1 MNLDINTQTWLMRMN
16 TSGHKT
22 TPVAAVVLAAGAGK
36 RMGGRP
42 KALLQRDGQPL
53 LARQIDLL
61 TQAGAQ
67 AVVVALGHHAEA
79 YVPVL
84 QAARARL
91 LESKGKGVSLR
102 WVRNPDP
109 DGGTASSLRCGLAA
123 LPADA
128 AAVLVALADQPL
140 LQADDVRAVLHMWNT
155 REPDVDLVLP
165 GYHGKP
171 GHPVV
176 FGPALR
182 QAIEQQ
188 TVPGGVRAW
197 RLAHP
202 ERVRTLAATH
212 PRYTLDID
220 SNADLAALAAEH
232 GVELRWPDSQD
243 GAILPLS

>member
-1 MNLDINTQTWLMRMN
+1 M
-16 TSGHKT
+16 SVSPKT
-22 TPVAAVVLAAGAGK
+22 PPFAAIVLAAGAG
-36 RMGGRP
+36 RRLGNRP
-42 KALLQRDGQPL
+42 KGLLQRDGQPL

-61 TQAGAQ
+61 AQVGAQ

-79 YVPVL
+79 YAPVL

-91 LESKGKGVSLR
+91 LESKGKGVPLR

-109 DGGTASSLRCGLAA
+109 DGGTASSLRCALAA

-140 LQADDVRAVLHMWNT
+140 LQADDVRAVLHVWAT
-155 REPDVDLVLP
+155 RGPGIELALP
-165 GYHGKP
+165 AYHGQP

-182 QAIEQQ
+182 QAIAQQ
-188 TVPGGVRAW
+188 TGPGGVRAW

-202 ERVRTLAATH
+202 QRVRTLEAAH

-220 SNADLAALAAEH
+220 SDADVAALAAAH
-232 GVELRWPDSQD
+232 GVELRWPDFQNGIIS
-243 GAILPLS
+243 PLS